1 MYTSVNINQTYM
13 QPELEVEEGVVEVV
27 EVVVEVV
34 VGVKEEEEEGQAI
47 DSSPMCAAANRI
59 SDRVLALSS
68 VVVPVGRP

>member
-34 VGVKEEEEEGQAI
+34 VGVKEEEEGQAI